1 VRGLSRILAACVVA
15 VGMPVAAHAADMPQ
29 VSVDGAVSRPG
40 SAVYPADAR
49 LSAAALAA
57 GVTED
62 AYILGAAW
70 LRPGLRRDQLR
81 LRAGLV
87 YELGAIRRQAMAAGK
102 DDLSIGAAA
111 FQGWL
116 SGLPIT
122 GRRTLAALDPA
133 RLEVT
138 PADDWPVQDGDR
150 LHYPRRP
157 QDIRVVGAVGKP
169 CRLPQV
175 AFRDARRYLD
185 DCPVSAAADPDTIF
199 VVQPDGAV
207 FPQNI
212 ALWNRDAPRPLAPGA
227 WIYVAFDRKAIA
239 GAADEDFNREVAEF
253 LATQVLDDEG
263 VRQ

>member
-1 VRGLSRILAACVVA
+1 MIRLTRLLGLCMLAA
-15 VGMPVAAHAADMPQ
+15 GLPLAARSTDTFQ
-29 VSVDGAVSRPG
+29 VTVDGAVDRPG

-49 LSAAALAA
+49 LSAPALAA
-57 GVTED
+57 GVSGD
-62 AYILGAAW
+62 AYVLGAAW
-70 LRPGLRRDQLR
+70 LQPALKRDQLR

-116 SGLPIT
+116 SGLPVT
-122 GRRTLAALDPA
+122 GRRTLAALDPS

-138 PADDWPVQDGDR
+138 PADDWPVHDGDR

-157 QDIRVVGAVGKP
+157 DDIRVVGAVARP

-175 AFRDARRYLD
+175 AFRDARRYLA
-185 DCPVSAAADPDTIF
+185 DCPVSAAADPDMIF

-207 FPQNI
+207 FQQDI

-239 GAADEDFNREVAEF
+239 GAAEDDFNREVAAF

-263 VRQ
+263 VR

>member
-1 VRGLSRILAACVVA
+1 MRRMVLFVACLGC
-15 VGMPVAAHAADMPQ
+15 VG
-29 VSVDGAVSRPG
+29 VSTAQTTLTVTVDGAVSHAG

-49 LSAAALAA
+49 LSDAALAA
-57 GVTED
+57 GVTRD

-70 LRPGLRRDQLR
+70 LQAGLQRDQLR

-116 SGLPIT
+116 GALPVT
-122 GRRTLAALDPA
+122 GRRTMSALDPS

-138 PADDWPVQDGDR
+138 PADNWPVHDGDR
-150 LHYPRRP
+150 LVYPRRP
-157 QDIRVVGAVGKP
+157 QDIRVVGAVAKP
-169 CRLPQV
+169 CHLPQV
-175 AFRDARRYLD
+175 AFQDARRYLR
-185 DCPVSAAADPDTIF
+185 DCAVSPAADPDMIF

-207 FPQNI
+207 FQQDI

-227 WIYVAFDRKAIA
+227 WIYVPFDRKSIA
-239 GAADEDFNREVAEF
+239 GAADETFNHDVAAF

-263 VRQ
+263 VR